1 MKRVSTLLLA
11 FMLLVTAV
19 FATVCHANEES
30 AECAAVENGPT
41 DEMLAQRAKELGLE
55 YVPGLQGEDRYYS
68 RYGEPIYPPNDGAL
82 GTPEPV
88 VLKAGTILTRYG
100 RVKGSY
106 FGNEEDTFAQ
116 RSLPRTTD
124 VSQYHKYRLKKDMLA
139 EKAIIAP
146 WFGQPGGGV
155 QYKIS
160 KEVFAEFD
168 EYLQVI

>member
-124 VSQYHKYRLKKDMLA
+124 VSQYHQYRLKRICRQKRQLLHLGLVSQ
-139 EKAIIAP
+139 E
-146 WFGQPGGGV
+146 GV
-155 QYKIS
+155 FSTK
-160 KEVFAEFD
+160 
-168 EYLQVI
+168 YLMRFLLNLMNICR

>member
-1 MKRVSTLLLA
+1 MKRVSTWLLA

-30 AECAAVENGPT
+30 AECVAVENGPT

-88 VLKAGTILTRYG
+88 VLKAGTILTR
-100 RVKGSY
+100 
-106 FGNEEDTFAQ
+106 
-116 RSLPRTTD
+116 
-124 VSQYHKYRLKKDMLA
+124 
-139 EKAIIAP
+139 
-146 WFGQPGGGV
+146 
-155 QYKIS
+155 
-160 KEVFAEFD
+160 
-168 EYLQVI
+168 